1 MRILR
6 AKILDRT
13 WKTLIV
19 EVLSTNQVLVPEKFG
34 VCQDKDTNQWR
45 AGRSDALFLKVLFL
59 AQRSSNLDR

>member
-1 MRILR
+1 MR

-13 WKTLIV
+13 WKTLMV
-19 EVLSTNQVLVPEKFG
+19 EVLSTNQVLNLVPERFG
-34 VCQDKDTNQWR
+34 VCDKDTNQWR